1 MSAERD
7 EGPERGLRYG
17 MDTDPEFQRR
27 WVEARHLTGAQ
38 VDAAWRHGFDARDR
52 FADRPFHEVRA
63 WLQESWRGMG
73 EPAAWA
79 EVEDIVRSGY
89 ERYRG
94 AGFGPSTDPGT
105 EALGRFG
112 PRTEG
117 GSVLGGGTLDERP
130 QPGDTHGTPEA
141 SPS

>member
-17 MDTDPEFQRR
+17 MDSDPEFQRR
-27 WVEARHLTGAQ
+27 WVAARHLTGEQ

-52 FADRPFHEVRA
+52 FADRPFHEVRE

-94 AGFGPSTDPGT
+94 AGPGPSPEPGA
-105 EALGRFG
+105 EALGRF
-112 PRTEG
+112 RRHTEG
-117 GSVLGGGTLDERP
+117 GSVLGGGTLGERP
-130 QPGDTHGTPEA
+130 QQGDTRGEPEA
-141 SPS
+141 PPS